1 MLHIEARDYSAYKYE
16 SSISG
21 EMLDPIKY
29 KMLHGDTCEDGKPVY
44 CSPWRTDPIPGT
56 IILGKTYGSW
66 KGKLLYKFIPDC
78 KHLPFFMVPYE
89 LKASFSKAHKNKY
102 AVITFKE
109 WTFTLTQSAITQS
122 TSLTSSTSSTPFPL
136 GTLTETIGD
145 VDSLEAFCEYQ
156 LHRRN
161 LVVSMNKFTNRVKS
175 ILADEKACIQT
186 ILETSKYNIQDCRYQ
201 KHIFT
206 IDPDSCT
213 DFDDAFSVSCA
224 DGVATVTVYIANVY
238 VWLETFGLF
247 PYLTNRVSTIYLP
260 DKKRPM
266 LPSLLSDNY
275 CSLKQGCERF
285 AFAYQQQFSM
295 DTLEPVS
302 EPRFFNAI
310 IKVHKN
316 CTYEDP
322 CVPGYA
328 TLKTLSGKEDSHD
341 VVAHWMIKMNVECAK
356 VLAKGIY
363 RGSESMRASYS
374 LKPVRH
380 DALNE
385 SVYTHITSPIR
396 RLVDVLNQ
404 ICFNANVSADAAEFY
419 NTWSLNLDHVN
430 AQTKAIKRA
439 QMDCDLLAFSMNH
452 NESQCIGTIVDIMDD
467 GEYCV
472 QLHTNRCMVRYKSA
486 EIYDM
491 GSQHMFKILVFSD
504 EHTLCKKVRLVMI

>member
-1 MLHIEARDYSAYKYE
+1 
-16 SSISG
+16 
-21 EMLDPIKY
+21 
-29 KMLHGDTCEDGKPVY
+29 
-44 CSPWRTDPIPGT
+44 
-56 IILGKTYGSW
+56 
-66 KGKLLYKFIPDC
+66 
-78 KHLPFFMVPYE
+78 
-89 LKASFSKAHKNKY
+89 
-102 AVITFKE
+102 
-109 WTFTLTQSAITQS
+109 
-122 TSLTSSTSSTPFPL
+122 
-136 GTLTETIGD
+136 
-145 VDSLEAFCEYQ
+145 
-156 LHRRN
+156 
-161 LVVSMNKFTNRVKS
+161 
-175 ILADEKACIQT
+175 
-186 ILETSKYNIQDCRYQ
+186 
-201 KHIFT
+201 
-206 IDPDSCT
+206 
-213 DFDDAFSVSCA
+213 
-224 DGVATVTVYIANVY
+224 
-238 VWLETFGLF
+238 
-247 PYLTNRVSTIYLP
+247 
-260 DKKRPM
+260 
-266 LPSLLSDNY
+266 
-275 CSLKQGCERF
+275 
-285 AFAYQQQFSM
+285 
-295 DTLEPVS
+295 
-302 EPRFFNAI
+302 
-310 IKVHKN
+310 VHKN

-452 NESQCIGTIVDIMDD
+452 NESECIGTIVDIMDD

-504 EHTLCKKVRLVMI
+504 EHTLCKKVRLIMI

>member
-16 SSISG
+16 CSISG

-29 KMLHGDTCEDGKPVY
+29 KMLHGDTCEDGKPIY
-44 CSPWRTDPIPGT
+44 CSPWRTQPVPGI

-78 KHLPFFMVPYE
+78 KHLPFFLVPYE
-89 LKASFSKAHKNKY
+89 LKASFSKAHKNKF

-109 WTFTLTQSAITQS
+109 WTLQS
-122 TSLTSSTSSTPFPL
+122 TSSFPL

-175 ILADEKACIQT
+175 ILADEKACIKT
-186 ILETSKYNIQDCRYQ
+186 ILETSKYNIQDYRNQ
-201 KHIFT
+201 KYIFS

-213 DFDDAFSVSCA
+213 DFDDAFSVSCEN
-224 DGVATVTVYIANVY
+224 GVATVTVYIANVY

-247 PYLTNRVSTIYLP
+247 AYLTNRVSTIYLP

-285 AFAYQQQFSM
+285 AFAYQQQYNM
-295 DTLEPVS
+295 DSLEPVS
-302 EPRFFNAI
+302 EPRLFNAI
-310 IKVHKN
+310 INVNKN

-322 CVPGYA
+322 NLNKMPGYA
-328 TLKTLSGKEDSHD
+328 ALKTLSGKEDSHD

-356 VLAKGIY
+356 VLTKGFIAKGIY

-374 LKPVRH
+374 LEPMRH

-385 SVYTHITSPIR
+385 TVYTHITSPIR

-419 NTWSLNLDHVN
+419 NTWSLNLNHVN

-452 NESQCIGTIVDIMDD
+452 NESECIGTIVDILDD

-486 EIYDM
+486 EIYDT
-491 GSQHMFKILVFSD
+491 GSQHTFKILVFSD
-504 EHTLCKKVRLVMI
+504 EHTLCKKVRIEKV